1 MSWGSG
7 RCGNIFKVWRLT
19 LLCLCGVFGGSRM
32 LEALK
37 IFKTLVVGL
46 KRNMFN
52 ACFFLVFLIFY
63 TFDHLFSPN

>member
-1 MSWGSG
+1 
-7 RCGNIFKVWRLT
+7 
-19 LLCLCGVFGGSRM
+19 M

-52 ACFFLVFLIFY
+52 DCFFLVFQFFKLLFIFFLLIRE
-63 TFDHLFSPN
+63 FSCILLVYWCCTPSAPFNEIELLRKLIY

>member
-1 MSWGSG
+1 
-7 RCGNIFKVWRLT
+7 
-19 LLCLCGVFGGSRM
+19 M

-52 ACFFLVFLIFY
+52 DCFFLVF
-63 TFDHLFSPN
+63 PNF